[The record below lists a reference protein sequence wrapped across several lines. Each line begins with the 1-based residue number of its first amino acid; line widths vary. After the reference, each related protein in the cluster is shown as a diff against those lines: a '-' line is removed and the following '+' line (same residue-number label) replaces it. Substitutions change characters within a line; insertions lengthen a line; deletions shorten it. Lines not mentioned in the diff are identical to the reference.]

1 MCSWNSKGLDRN
13 ELDKMTEVPV
23 KVAVRVRP
31 LVGKEKVHNVPQCVR
46 FIPEKPQLILGK
58 DRGFTFDYVFPPKAS
73 QIEVY
78 EKCVEPLVKSC
89 MEGYNATVFAYGQT
103 SSGKTYTIGG
113 TDSAGLLEEQY
124 GIILR
129 AVKQLFQ
136 IMEENKHKTEF
147 VVTVSYV
154 EIYMEEL
161 RDLLDMDTSSKDIHV
176 REDEKGNTVIVGATE
191 QPVNTAD
198 EVMSCVDSGSAGRQV
213 GTTNMNERSSR
224 SHTIFTLYVE
234 QKPLAED
241 EHVDSEKKSDMD
253 FTDYKYAK
261 FHFVDL
267 AGSERA
273 HRTGNVGE
281 RFKESVYINS
291 GLLALGNVISALAD
305 SKKKVLHVPYRDSKV
320 TRLLKD
326 SLGGNSRTLM
336 ITCLSPCA
344 TDFAENLNSLK
355 YATRARNIR
364 NKPVVNRD
372 PQNTRLAE
380 MQSEIQALR
389 EELQRR
395 RGSSFGSAG
404 TGEDAERIKLLEDE
418 LERSR
423 GACDTYKQ
431 LLSDA
436 LNQLKALH
444 KAGVMSN
451 NQCSQFDRFLKAVE
465 QIRSRPIWTPNTSR
479 QQQADLIEQLKKELN
494 KYKEDLSSDE
504 EIFAEKSKEIEFLR
518 EHAHKLE
525 EEKLKLNNQLQE
537 AQNRLKKHED
547 QLFQQQLQLNQL
559 LLNQGGH
566 QEEKMVFS
574 SPRGTRI
581 HTAPLVEDGTASM
594 NDREVHSSPPV
605 FIVDRVIQDFRAR
618 SQLLVSQ
625 HEEEDEVVCTLSDSS
640 ESADEVD
647 EEPSR
652 ELGRTWNMKRESSK
666 IPRVPET
673 VPKQSKTLK
682 ILGNGKVSTKD
693 LAESKGR
700 GSRPDSAEHNEV
712 EALRSSTQVIG
723 NEVKQ
728 SELRLHSAQQK
739 LRDLTINIR
748 QKEELIKEL
757 AKSDREAKDTKKQY
771 SEKIKS
777 MKQELEK
784 AKKELE
790 ESKKTLEEYESKT
803 NHEVAEKQKVE
814 TEYKKKLQAVEA
826 KLQALKRKQKDNEKI
841 GALHEEREKKVQ
853 ELEVHIDRMRNQQ
866 DQLQKKLKEEADRK
880 IKMEREMQKQQ
891 HKIKE
896 LEDNMSQQQKILK
909 RKTEEVAAAKRR
921 LRSVGKQ
928 GSEEK
933 ESDEQAKLEQRRQW
947 LDNEVEKVLR
957 RKEAMEAL
965 AEELKKRE
973 AILLN
978 KEAMLAEKSE
988 LEMKKL
994 RSSQILT
1001 KDILRLSTQ
1010 LGEVDKQIQQKGKNV
1025 DETDASSQSKSNE
1038 SAKTLERTK
1047 DELLKQRELLEQK
1060 LQEGSLL
1067 DPKEER
1073 RLIEL
1078 DEGIDALEAAI
1089 EFKND
1094 GIATQQKE
1102 LDSGKLL
1109 TDKDR
1114 EGLMNKLSNLSQR
1127 EATALLSKYFE
1138 KVVELRGSEK
1148 KLELHCS
1155 DLEVRI
1161 TEQERIIGELGR
1173 GLQQAGI
1180 KGDRRLVEH
1189 QKKYEQRIQFL
1200 MNKLRDAELNETPDE
1215 RISELENRAQQLEK
1229 DLYYYKKTSRDLKKK
1244 LREKMV
1250 SGMGTSVESDV
1261 FMASSEVE
1269 AQHKSTDVYTKQLA
1283 TDVSRMKH
1291 SLAEKGMGVPS
1302 QASTPVRV
1310 SRKELRQ
1317 LSSQEVSMRRS
1328 QSSVAST
1335 VPELPGLFDKHSLV
1349 EESADDL
1356 VQDSIEQNKN
1366 PWA

>member
-1 MCSWNSKGLDRN
+1 
-13 ELDKMTEVPV
+13 MTEVPV
-23 KVAVRVRP
+23 KVAVRVRTP

-73 QIEVY
+73 QTEVY

-198 EVMSCVDSGSAGRQV
+198 EVMSCLDSGSAGRQV

-241 EHVDSEKKSDMD
+241 EHVDSEKKSDM
-253 FTDYKYAK
+253 DYKYAK

-305 SKKKVLHVPYRDSKV
+305 SKKRRYAKKRIMILERCIHARHGGLLTWYQFKIRMVFSLLKASVFFLAPLQAAMPAPSYNTLNSGSFKVHLRSTFAILVFCRRSAVPVQCHSILARGALMFFFDQFKRLVLHVPYRDSKV

-444 KAGVMSN
+444 KASVMSN
-451 NQCSQFDRFLKAVE
+451 NQCSQFDRLLKAVE

-566 QEEKMVFS
+566 QEDKMVFS

-712 EALRSSTQVIG
+712 EVLRSSTQVIG

-841 GALHEEREKKVQ
+841 SALHEEREKKVQ

-978 KEAMLAEKSE
+978 KEAMLAERSE

-1010 LGEVDKQIQQKGKNV
+1010 LGEVDKQIQQKGK
-1025 DETDASSQSKSNE
+1025 K
-1038 SAKTLERTK
+1038 
-1047 DELLKQRELLEQK
+1047 
-1060 LQEGSLL
+1060 
-1067 DPKEER
+1067 
-1073 RLIEL
+1073 
-1078 DEGIDALEAAI
+1078 
-1089 EFKND
+1089 
-1094 GIATQQKE
+1094 
-1102 LDSGKLL
+1102 
-1109 TDKDR
+1109 
-1114 EGLMNKLSNLSQR
+1114 
-1127 EATALLSKYFE
+1127 
-1138 KVVELRGSEK
+1138 
-1148 KLELHCS
+1148 
-1155 DLEVRI
+1155 
-1161 TEQERIIGELGR
+1161 
-1173 GLQQAGI
+1173 
-1180 KGDRRLVEH
+1180 
-1189 QKKYEQRIQFL
+1189 
-1200 MNKLRDAELNETPDE
+1200 
-1215 RISELENRAQQLEK
+1215 
-1229 DLYYYKKTSRDLKKK
+1229 
-1244 LREKMV
+1244 
-1250 SGMGTSVESDV
+1250 
-1261 FMASSEVE
+1261 
-1269 AQHKSTDVYTKQLA
+1269 
-1283 TDVSRMKH
+1283 
-1291 SLAEKGMGVPS
+1291 
-1302 QASTPVRV
+1302 
-1310 SRKELRQ
+1310 
-1317 LSSQEVSMRRS
+1317 
-1328 QSSVAST
+1328 
-1335 VPELPGLFDKHSLV
+1335 
-1349 EESADDL
+1349 
-1356 VQDSIEQNKN
+1356 
-1366 PWA
+1366 

>member
-1 MCSWNSKGLDRN
+1 MG
-13 ELDKMTEVPV
+13 EVPV

-31 LVGKEKVHNVPQCVR
+31 LVGQEKVHNVPQCVR
-46 FIPEKPQLILGK
+46 FIPDKPQLILGK
-58 DRGFTFDYVFPPKAS
+58 DRGFTFDYVFPPKAA
-73 QIEVY
+73 QADVY
-78 EKCVEPLVKSC
+78 DKCVEPLVKSC

-103 SSGKTYTIGG
+103 GSGKTYTIGG
-113 TDSAGLLEEQY
+113 TDSAGLLEEEY

-136 IMEENKHKTEF
+136 IMEENKHKTDYII
-147 VVTVSYV
+147 TVSYI
-154 EIYMEEL
+154 EIYLEEL
-161 RDLLDMDTSSKDIHV
+161 KDLLDMETSSKDIHV

-191 QPVNTAD
+191 QPVTTAD
-198 EVMSCVDSGSAGRQV
+198 EVMSCLDTGSAGRQV
-213 GTTNMNERSSR
+213 GTTNMNEHSSR
-224 SHTIFTLYVE
+224 SHTIFTLYIE
-234 QKPLAED
+234 QKPLIE
-241 EHVDSEKKSDMD
+241 EELDSEKKSSVAPGMD
-253 FTDYKYAK
+253 YSDYKYAK

-305 SKKKVLHVPYRDSKV
+305 AKKKVVHVPYRDSKV

-336 ITCLSPCA
+336 VTCLSPCA
-344 TDFAENLNSLK
+344 ADFAENLNSLK

-364 NKPVVNRD
+364 NKPIVNRD

-395 RGSSFGSAG
+395 RGSSIGSAD
-404 TGEDAERIKLLEDE
+404 TVADAERIKALEDE

-423 GACDTYKQ
+423 GACDIYKQ

-436 LNQLKALH
+436 VNQLRAMH
-444 KAGVMSN
+444 RAGVMSN
-451 NQCSQFDRFLKAVE
+451 NQANQFDRLVKAVE
-465 QIRSRPIWTPNTSR
+465 QVKSRPIWTPNTTR
-479 QQQADLIEQLKKELN
+479 QQQAELIEQLKKELN

-504 EIFAEKSKEIEFLR
+504 EIFAEKAKEIESLKDQVR
-518 EHAHKLE
+518 ELE
-525 EEKLKLNNQLQE
+525 EDKTVLNSQLQE
-537 AQNRLKKHED
+537 TLIRLKKHED

-559 LLNQGGH
+559 LFNQGREGT
-566 QEEKMVFS
+566 MVLP
-574 SPRGTRI
+574 SPRGTRVQ
-581 HTAPLVEDGTASM
+581 TAPLGSESGTE
-594 NDREVHSSPPV
+594 NNREVHSSPPV
-605 FIVDRVIQDFRAR
+605 FIVDRIIQDFRAR

-625 HEEEDEVVCTLSDSS
+625 HEEEDEVVCTLSDTS
-640 ESADEVD
+640 ESEDEAD

-652 ELGRTWNMKRESSK
+652 QLGRTWNMKKDGPKFPEVPALGRQEKTTRHSKTKVSSK
-666 IPRVPET
+666 ELVEY
-673 VPKQSKTLK
+673 KEKGSKLD
-682 ILGNGKVSTKD
+682 VFDRS
-693 LAESKGR
+693 
-700 GSRPDSAEHNEV
+700 EV
-712 EALRSSTQVIG
+712 EALRTSTQVIG

-728 SELRLHSAQQK
+728 TELRLHSAQQK
-739 LRDLTINIR
+739 LRDLNINIR

-757 AKSDREAKDTKKQY
+757 TKSDKEAKETKKQY

-790 ESKKTLEEYESKT
+790 ESKKTLEEYESKA
-803 NHEVAEKQKVE
+803 NYEVSEKQKVE
-814 TEYKKKLQAVEA
+814 SEYKKKLQSVEA

-841 GALHEEREKKVQ
+841 SALHEEREKKVQ

-866 DQLQKKLKEEADRK
+866 DQLQKKLKEESDRK
-880 IKMEREMQKQQ
+880 IKMDREMQRQQ
-891 HKIKE
+891 QKIKE
-896 LEDNMSQQQKILK
+896 LEDQMNQQQKVLK
-909 RKTEEVAAAKRR
+909 RKTEEVAVAQRR
-921 LRSVGKQ
+921 LRNVGKQ
-928 GSEEK
+928 GSDERQ
-933 ESDEQAKLEQRRQW
+933 SDEQTKLEQRRQW
-947 LDNEVEKVLR
+947 LDSEVEKVLK
-957 RKEAMEAL
+957 RKEAIEAL
-965 AEELKKRE
+965 EEELKKRE
-973 AILLN
+973 AIIVK
-978 KEAMLAEKSE
+978 KEAMLTEKSE

-994 RSSQILT
+994 RSSQVLT
-1001 KDILRLSTQ
+1001 KDILRLSNQ
-1010 LGEVDKQIQQKGKNV
+1010 LGDVEKQIKQKGKNI
-1025 DETDASSQSKSNE
+1025 DEKDGLSQTKIKE
-1038 SAKTLERTK
+1038 GIHTLERTK

-1078 DEGIDALEAAI
+1078 DEGIEALEAAI

-1094 GIATQQKE
+1094 GIANTQKE
-1102 LDSGKLL
+1102 LDSSQLL

-1114 EGLMNKLSNLSQR
+1114 QGLANKLSNLAPG
-1127 EATALLSKYFE
+1127 EAVSLLSKYFE
-1138 KVVELRGSEK
+1138 KVVELRGNER
-1148 KLELHCS
+1148 KLELRCS

-1161 TEQERIIGELGR
+1161 NEQERIIGELGR
-1173 GLQQAGI
+1173 GLQQAEM

-1200 MNKLRDAELNETPDE
+1200 MNKLRDAEANAAPDE
-1215 RISELENRAQQLEK
+1215 RISELENRAQLLEK

-1244 LREKMV
+1244 LREKV
-1250 SGMGTSVESDV
+1250 ASGVGSSIESDV
-1261 FMASSEVE
+1261 VVASGELE
-1269 AQHKSTDVYTKQLA
+1269 PQYRTADAHGKQLA
-1283 TDVSRMKH
+1283 TEVSRMKH
-1291 SLAEKGMGVPS
+1291 SLAEKGVGAPS

-1310 SRKELRQ
+1310 SRKDLRQ
-1317 LSSQEVSMRRS
+1317 LSSHEASLRKS
-1328 QSSVAST
+1328 QASVAST
-1335 VPELPGLFDKHSLV
+1335 VPELPGLFGKHNLA
-1349 EESADDL
+1349 EESIDEL